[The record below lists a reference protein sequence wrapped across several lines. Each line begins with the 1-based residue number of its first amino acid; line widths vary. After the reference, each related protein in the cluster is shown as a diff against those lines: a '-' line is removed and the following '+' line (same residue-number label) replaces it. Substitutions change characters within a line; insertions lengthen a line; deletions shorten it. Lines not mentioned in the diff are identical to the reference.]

1 MIYTLFTLGS
11 IMFWVLCIVT
21 LIIMTAFV
29 ESNRKYGWATTTLAA
44 SLTAMFFF
52 GARDFVVGLWDYTYN
67 NPAIVGFGFLGY
79 VLCAI
84 GWSRFKWIGKLRHGR
99 LKLDEAIASAA
110 GRYLVDVKRYRP
122 YAVDNKD
129 LIVSWMIY
137 WPLSLFWYVTNNPI
151 RKIFT
156 WVYDKVSGMYD
167 RLGDKH
173 FEVPE
178 QLLIESAEGTD
189 EQPVNKKKI
198 LNRLNS

>member
-84 GWSRFKWIGKLRHGR
+84 GWSRFKWIEKLKYHRKKFDDDVVAARGR
-99 LKLDEAIASAA
+99 WEI
-110 GRYLVDVKRYRP
+110 DVKKYRP
-122 YAVDNKD
+122 YAFYNKD

-137 WPLSLFWYVTNNPI
+137 WPLSLAWYIFNDPI
-151 RKIFT
+151 RKLFN
-156 WVYDKVSGMYD
+156 WVYDKVAGMYD
-167 RLGDKH
+167 NLGDKH
-173 FEVPE
+173 FKVPE
-178 QLLIESAEGTD
+178 QVLIKED
-189 EQPVNKKKI
+189 K
-198 LNRLNS
+198 